1 MAVSDAKV
9 ARMSAAIVA
18 GESAAESGLVSTP
31 EEQEEWDALAVSIK
45 AVQDSGYSVE
55 IPSDWPGEK
64 YDRMYEALNKPYA
77 EEDAARKEGRAA
89 EATAEY
95 IRRMRA
101 GRVATEFMATY
112 LSRRIAEGKVS
123 EEDAA
128 FVQAALAEQGVIPR
142 TTGLS
147 T

>member
-18 GESAAESGLVSTP
+18 GEFAAESGLVSTP
-31 EEQEEWDALAVSIK
+31 EEQAEWDALAASIK
-45 AVQDSGYSVE
+45 AVQDAGYSVQ

-64 YDRMYEALNKPYA
+64 YDVMYDGLMKPYA
-77 EEDAARKEGRAA
+77 EEEAAKNEERAA
-89 EATAEY
+89 KATAEY

-101 GRVATEFMATY
+101 GTAATEYMATY